1 MGYKRSAKK
10 CREKFENVD
19 KYYKRTKD
27 GRAGRG
33 DGKAYRFFSELEAL
47 HGASS
52 SPASSLAPT
61 PVAMA
66 PPPTPLPVLPAPAM
80 HAEPPPRVAAVPQPA
95 PPMSG
100 TTAAPAAAAS
110 GAACMMTT
118 PGDVMSFSSGSDG
131 EDTED
136 TGDGGKR
143 KRHGGDD
150 VGGSSKMMRF
160 FEGLMC

>member
-52 SPASSLAPT
+52 SPAPT
-61 PVAMA
+61 
-66 PPPTPLPVLPAPAM
+66 LPAPSDSLSHSM
-80 HAEPPPRVAAVPQPA
+80 AEP
-95 PPMSG
+95 
-100 TTAAPAAAAS
+100 
-110 GAACMMTT
+110 
-118 PGDVMSFSSGSDG
+118 
-131 EDTED
+131 
-136 TGDGGKR
+136 
-143 KRHGGDD
+143 
-150 VGGSSKMMRF
+150 
-160 FEGLMC
+160 